1 MKASNSLLIF
11 MFTFLLFSCG
21 QEEEKRDIDSILEAN
36 NQSEIQKL
44 KEDLYKE
51 QRKVTTDLERVNEKL
66 ASFED
71 ASKYALVE
79 AQQVKTSNFKH
90 YIKVQGNVTT
100 DENILIYPEFTGLL
114 EAIYVKEGD
123 EVKKGQL
130 LARVDDAGMR
140 NQLLE
145 LKAQRNLIKTRFER
159 QQRLWNDNIGSEI
172 QYLEAKTSFE
182 QIDNSVKR
190 MEQQLA
196 KAEIR
201 APFAGI
207 IDQVITD
214 QGQVVMQNQNPLFR
228 IVNLREMYVE
238 ANVPE
243 TFVGKIDQGTEAIIQ
258 LDALGINLETEVTR
272 VSNFIEDSN
281 RNFRVRINLPDS
293 ISQLKPNLIA
303 MLQLNDYT
311 NNKVVKISENILQE
325 TGAGEFFV
333 YKLDNKENNTAKAVF
348 QKVEPG
354 LNYQGEIEILS
365 GLKEGDFIVT
375 EGARTLKRDEKV
387 RIANTK

>member
-79 AQQVKTSNFKH
+79 AQQVETSNFKH

>member
-1 MKASNSLLIF
+1 

>member
-1 MKASNSLLIF
+1 
-11 MFTFLLFSCG
+11 
-21 QEEEKRDIDSILEAN
+21 
-36 NQSEIQKL
+36 
-44 KEDLYKE
+44 
-51 QRKVTTDLERVNEKL
+51 
-66 ASFED
+66 
-71 ASKYALVE
+71 
-79 AQQVKTSNFKH
+79 
-90 YIKVQGNVTT
+90 
-100 DENILIYPEFTGLL
+100 
-114 EAIYVKEGD
+114 
-123 EVKKGQL
+123 
-130 LARVDDAGMR
+130 
-140 NQLLE
+140 
-145 LKAQRNLIKTRFER
+145 
-159 QQRLWNDNIGSEI
+159 
-172 QYLEAKTSFE
+172 
-182 QIDNSVKR
+182 
-190 MEQQLA
+190 
-196 KAEIR
+196 
-201 APFAGI
+201 
-207 IDQVITD
+207 
-214 QGQVVMQNQNPLFR
+214 MQNQNPLFR